1 MSPLKTNCK
10 SNKACQHARCMSLRV
25 SNARYQESNHQNEWS
40 FELTKMNNR
49 LVIRS
54 QDNFKKGKIVVAT
67 TVVLSVVQ
75 LLCVLFVVSGNK

>member
-1 MSPLKTNCK
+1 M
-10 SNKACQHARCMSLRV
+10 HGGMSLRV
-25 SNARYQESNHQNEWS
+25 GNARYQECNHPNEWS
-40 FELTKMNNR
+40 FELTKTNNR

-67 TVVLSVVQ
+67 LVVFSVVQ

>member
-1 MSPLKTNCK
+1 MEGK
-10 SNKACQHARCMSLRV
+10 
-25 SNARYQESNHQNEWS
+25 
-40 FELTKMNNR
+40 LTKMNNR